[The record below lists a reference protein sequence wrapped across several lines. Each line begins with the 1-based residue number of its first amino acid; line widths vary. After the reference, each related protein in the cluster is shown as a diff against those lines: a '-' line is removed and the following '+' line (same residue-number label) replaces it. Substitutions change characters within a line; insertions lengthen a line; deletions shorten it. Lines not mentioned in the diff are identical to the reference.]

1 MQKARKTGL
10 PEAIT
15 MRHDNHYVDLIEEKT
30 YGPRIRMVS
39 INIIDPSPNQART
52 ELGNIEELMASIKE
66 KGILQPIIVRKK
78 DDRYEIIA
86 GERRC
91 IAAKNVG
98 LKDVPCIEMNVSD
111 NEAMELALIE
121 NLQRKDLAVFEE
133 ADGLNALSDMYGYS
147 HKEIA
152 EKIGKARSTI
162 TEIISISKIPKEI
175 RNLCEEFSIKS
186 RGTIIEIAKQE
197 NKDNMYRL
205 ITEVK
210 KRELK
215 REDTRD
221 LSKMIQ
227 GREKK
232 FDKYVYKYEEKDKSF
247 RIKIE
252 FKQQRVTKDEIV
264 EILLKLIE
272 KLKITSNN

>member
-1 MQKARKTGL
+1 MQKAKKTGL
-10 PEAIT
+10 PDDIT
-15 MRHDNHYVDLIEEKT
+15 MRHDNHYVDLIEEKL
-30 YGPRIRMVS
+30 YGPRIRMIS
-39 INIIDPSPNQART
+39 INKIDPSHHQART

-66 KGILQPIIVRKK
+66 KGILQPIIVREKNN
-78 DDRYEIIA
+78 RFEIIA

-98 LKDVPCIEMNVSD
+98 LKDIACIEMNVSD

-121 NLQRKDLAVFEE
+121 NLQRKDLSVFEE
-133 ADGLNALSDMYGYS
+133 ADGLNALADMYGYS
-147 HKEIA
+147 HKEIS

-197 NKDNMYRL
+197 NEDNMYRL
-205 ITEVK
+205 IKEIK

-221 LSKMIQ
+221 LSKMIK
-227 GREKK
+227 GKEKK
-232 FDKYVYKYEEKDKSF
+232 IDKYVYKYEEKDKSF
-247 RIKIE
+247 KLKIE

-264 EILLKLIE
+264 KVLEKLIE
-272 KLKITSNN
+272 KLKVRDF

>member
-1 MQKARKTGL
+1 VQKAKKTGL
-10 PEAIT
+10 PDDIT
-15 MRHDNHYVDLIEEKT
+15 MRHDNHYVDLIEEKL
-30 YGPRIRMVS
+30 YGPRIRMIS
-39 INIIDPSPNQART
+39 INKIDPSPNQART
-52 ELGNIEELMASIKE
+52 ELGDIEELMGSIKE
-66 KGILQPIIVRKK
+66 KGILQPIIVREKNG
-78 DDRYEIIA
+78 RYEIIA

-121 NLQRKDLAVFEE
+121 NLQRKDLSVFEE
-133 ADGLNALSDMYGYS
+133 ADGLNALADMYGYS
-147 HKEIA
+147 HKQIS

-162 TEIISISKIPKEI
+162 TEIISISKIPKKI
-175 RNLCEEFSIKS
+175 RNLCGEFSIKS

-197 NKDNMYRL
+197 NEDNMYRL
-205 ITEVK
+205 ITEIK

-221 LSKMIQ
+221 LSKMIK
-227 GREKK
+227 GKEKK
-232 FDKYVYKYEEKDKSF
+232 IDKYVYKYEEKDKSF
-247 RIKIE
+247 KLKIE

-264 EILLKLIE
+264 QILEKLIK
-272 KLKITSNN
+272 KLRFRSY

>member
-1 MQKARKTGL
+1 MQKTKKTGL
-10 PEAIT
+10 PDDVS
-15 MRHDNHYVDLIEEKT
+15 MRHDNHYVDLIEEKL
-30 YGPRIRMVS
+30 YGPRIRMIA
-39 INIIDPSPNQART
+39 INKIDQSPHQART

-66 KGILQPIIVRKK
+66 KGILQPIIVREKNK
-78 DDRYEIIA
+78 RYEIIA
-86 GERRC
+86 GERRW

-121 NLQRKDLAVFEE
+121 NLQRKDLDVFEE
-133 ADGLNALSDMYGYS
+133 ADGLNALADMYGYS
-147 HKEIA
+147 HKQIS

-162 TEIISISKIPKEI
+162 TEIISISKIPKQI
-175 RNLCEEFSIKS
+175 RNMCEEFSIKS

-197 NKDNMYRL
+197 NEDNMYRL
-205 ITEVK
+205 ITEIK

-221 LSKMIQ
+221 LSKMIK
-227 GREKK
+227 GKEKK
-232 FDKYVYKYEEKDKSF
+232 IDKYVYKYEEKDKSF
-247 RIKIE
+247 KLKIE

-264 EILLKLIE
+264 KVLEKLIE
-272 KLKITSNN
+272 KLKVRFY

>member
-1 MQKARKTGL
+1 VQKAKKTGL
-10 PEAIT
+10 PDDIT
-15 MRHDNHYVDLIEEKT
+15 MRHDNHYVDLIEEKL
-30 YGPRIRMVS
+30 YGPRIRMIS
-39 INIIDPSPNQART
+39 INKIDPSPNQART

-66 KGILQPIIVRKK
+66 KGILQPIIVREKN
-78 DDRYEIIA
+78 DRYEIIA

-91 IAAKNVG
+91 VAAKNIG
-98 LKDVPCIEMNVSD
+98 IKDIPCIEMNVSD

-121 NLQRKDLAVFEE
+121 NLQRKDLGVFEE
-133 ADGLNALSDMYGYS
+133 ADGLNALADMYGYS
-147 HKEIA
+147 HKQIS

-162 TEIISISKIPKEI
+162 TEIISISKIPKKI

-197 NKDNMYRL
+197 NEDNMYRL

-221 LSKMIQ
+221 LSKMIK
-227 GREKK
+227 GKEKK
-232 FDKYVYKYEEKDKSF
+232 IDKYVYKYEEKDKSF
-247 RIKIE
+247 RLKIE
-252 FKQQRVTKDEIV
+252 FKQQSVTKDEIV
-264 EILLKLIE
+264 QILEKLIK
-272 KLKITSNN
+272 KLKVKNF

>member
-1 MQKARKTGL
+1 VQKARKTGL
-10 PEAIT
+10 PDDIT
-15 MRHDNHYVDLIEEKT
+15 MRHDNHYVDLIEEKL
-30 YGPRIRMVS
+30 YGPRIRMIS
-39 INIIDPSPNQART
+39 INKIDPSPNQART

-66 KGILQPIIVRKK
+66 KGILQPIIVREKNG
-78 DDRYEIIA
+78 RYEIIA

-98 LKDVPCIEMNVSD
+98 LKDIPCIEMNVSD
-111 NEAMELALIE
+111 NEAMEIALIE
-121 NLQRKDLAVFEE
+121 NLQRKDLGVFEE
-133 ADGLNALSDMYGYS
+133 ADGLNALADMYGYS
-147 HKEIA
+147 HKQIS

-162 TEIISISKIPKEI
+162 TEIISISKIPKKI

-197 NKDNMYRL
+197 NEENMYRL
-205 ITEVK
+205 ITEIK

-221 LSKMIQ
+221 LSKMIK
-227 GREKK
+227 GKEKK
-232 FDKYVYKYEEKDKSF
+232 IDKYVYKYEEKDKSF
-247 RIKIE
+247 KLRIE

-264 EILLKLIE
+264 QILEKLIE
-272 KLKITSNN
+272 KLKVRKF

>member
-1 MQKARKTGL
+1 MPKAKKTGL
-10 PEAIT
+10 PDDIT
-15 MRHDNHYVDLIEEKT
+15 MRHDNHYVDLIEGKL
-30 YGPRIRMVS
+30 YGPRIRMIS
-39 INIIDPSPNQART
+39 INKIDPSPNQART

-66 KGILQPIIVRKK
+66 KGILQPIIVREKN
-78 DDRYEIIA
+78 DRYEIIA

-98 LKDVPCIEMNVSD
+98 LKDIPCIEMNVSD
-111 NEAMELALIE
+111 NEAMEIALIE
-121 NLQRKDLAVFEE
+121 NLQRKDLGVFEE
-133 ADGLNALSDMYGYS
+133 ADGLNALADMYGYS
-147 HKEIA
+147 HKQIS

-162 TEIISISKIPKEI
+162 TEIISISKIPKGI

-197 NKDNMYRL
+197 NKDNMYIL
-205 ITEVK
+205 ITEVN

-221 LSKMIQ
+221 LSKIIKGKQ
-227 GREKK
+227 KK
-232 FDKYVYKYEEKDKSF
+232 IDKYVYKYEEKDKSF
-247 RIKIE
+247 KLKIE

-264 EILLKLIE
+264 QILEKLIK
-272 KLKITSNN
+272 KLKVRNF

>member
-1 MQKARKTGL
+1 MQKAKKTGL
-10 PEAIT
+10 PDDIT
-15 MRHDNHYVDLIEEKT
+15 MRHDNHYVDLIEEKL
-30 YGPRIRMVS
+30 YGPRIRMIS
-39 INIIDPSPNQART
+39 INKIDPSPNQART

-66 KGILQPIIVRKK
+66 KGILQPIIVREKN
-78 DDRYEIIA
+78 DRYEIIA

-91 IAAKNVG
+91 VAAKNIG
-98 LKDVPCIEMNVSD
+98 IKDIPCIEMNVSD

-121 NLQRKDLAVFEE
+121 NLQRKDLGVFEE
-133 ADGLNALSDMYGYS
+133 ADGLNALADMYGYS
-147 HKEIA
+147 HKQIS

-162 TEIISISKIPKEI
+162 TEIISISKIPKKI

-197 NKDNMYRL
+197 NEDNMYRL

-221 LSKMIQ
+221 LSKMIK
-227 GREKK
+227 GKEKK
-232 FDKYVYKYEEKDKSF
+232 IDKYVYKYEEKDKSF
-247 RIKIE
+247 RLKIE
-252 FKQQRVTKDEIV
+252 FKQQSVTKDEIV
-264 EILLKLIE
+264 QILEKLIK
-272 KLKITSNN
+272 KLKVKNF

>member
-1 MQKARKTGL
+1 MQKTKKTGL
-10 PEAIT
+10 PDDIT
-15 MRHDNHYVDLIEEKT
+15 MRHDNHYVDLIEEKL
-30 YGPRIRMVS
+30 YGPRIRMIS
-39 INIIDPSPNQART
+39 INKIDPSPHQART

-66 KGILQPIIVRKK
+66 KGILQPVIVREKN
-78 DDRYEIIA
+78 DRYEIIA

-121 NLQRKDLAVFEE
+121 NLQRKDLSVFEE
-133 ADGLNALSDMYGYS
+133 ADGLNALADMYGYS
-147 HKEIA
+147 HKQIS

-162 TEIISISKIPKEI
+162 TEIISISKIPKQI
-175 RNLCEEFSIKS
+175 RNMCEEFGIKS

-197 NKDNMYRL
+197 NKDNMYSL
-205 ITEVK
+205 ITEIK

-221 LSKMIQ
+221 LSKMMK
-227 GREKK
+227 GKEKK
-232 FDKYVYKYEEKDKSF
+232 IEKYVYKYEEKDKSF
-247 RIKIE
+247 KLKIE

-264 EILLKLIE
+264 QILEKLIK
-272 KLKITSNN
+272 KLRFRSY

>member
-1 MQKARKTGL
+1 VQKAKKTGL
-10 PEAIT
+10 PDDIT
-15 MRHDNHYVDLIEEKT
+15 MRHDNHYVDLIEEKLH
-30 YGPRIRMVS
+30 GPRIRMIS
-39 INIIDPSPNQART
+39 INKIDPSPHQART

-66 KGILQPIIVRKK
+66 KGILQPIIIREKN
-78 DDRYEIIA
+78 DRYEIIA

-98 LKDVPCIEMNVSD
+98 LKDIPCIEMNVSD

-121 NLQRKDLAVFEE
+121 NLQRKDLGVFEE
-133 ADGLNALSDMYGYS
+133 ADGLNALAEMYGYS
-147 HKEIA
+147 HKQIS

-162 TEIISISKIPKEI
+162 TEILSISKIPKQI
-175 RNLCEEFSIKS
+175 RNMCEEFSIKS

-197 NKDNMYRL
+197 NENDMYRL
-205 ITEVK
+205 ITEIK

-221 LSKMIQ
+221 LSKLIK
-227 GREKK
+227 GKEKK
-232 FDKYVYKYEEKDKSF
+232 IDKYVYKYEEKDKSF
-247 RIKIE
+247 KLKIE

-264 EILLKLIE
+264 QILEKLIK
-272 KLKITSNN
+272 KLRFRSY

>member
-1 MQKARKTGL
+1 VQKAKKTGL
-10 PEAIT
+10 PDDIT
-15 MRHDNHYVDLIEEKT
+15 MRHDNHYVDLIEGKLN
-30 YGPRIRMVS
+30 GPRIRMIS
-39 INIIDPSPNQART
+39 INKIDPSPHQART

-66 KGILQPIIVRKK
+66 KGILQPIIIREKN
-78 DDRYEIIA
+78 DRYEIIA

-98 LKDVPCIEMNVSD
+98 LKDIPCIEMNVSD

-121 NLQRKDLAVFEE
+121 NLQRKDLGVFEE
-133 ADGLNALSDMYGYS
+133 ADGLNALAEMYGYS
-147 HKEIA
+147 HKQIS

-162 TEIISISKIPKEI
+162 TEILSISKIPKQI
-175 RNLCEEFSIKS
+175 RNMCEEFSIKS

-197 NKDNMYRL
+197 NENDMYRL
-205 ITEVK
+205 ITEIK

-221 LSKMIQ
+221 LSKLIK
-227 GREKK
+227 GKEKK
-232 FDKYVYKYEEKDKSF
+232 IDKYVYKYEEKDKSF
-247 RIKIE
+247 KLKIE

-264 EILLKLIE
+264 QILEKLIK
-272 KLKITSNN
+272 KLRFRSY

>member
-1 MQKARKTGL
+1 MQKAKKTGL
-10 PEAIT
+10 PDDVT
-15 MRHDNHYVDLIEEKT
+15 MRHDNHYVDLIEEKL
-30 YGPRIRMVS
+30 YGPRIRMLPIS
-39 INIIDPSPNQART
+39 KIDPSPHQART

-66 KGILQPIIVRKK
+66 KGILQPIIVREKNN
-78 DDRYEIIA
+78 RYEIIA

-91 IAAKNVG
+91 VAAKNAG
-98 LKDVPCIEMNVSD
+98 LRDIPCIMMNVSD

-121 NLQRKDLAVFEE
+121 NLQRKDLSVFEE
-133 ADGLNALSDMYGYS
+133 ADGLNVLADMYGYS
-147 HKEIA
+147 HKQIS

-162 TEIISISKIPKEI
+162 TEIISISKIPKKI

-197 NKDNMYRL
+197 NEDNMYRL

-221 LSKMIQ
+221 LSKMIK
-227 GREKK
+227 GKEKK
-232 FDKYVYKYEEKDKSF
+232 IDKYVYKYEEKDKSF
-247 RIKIE
+247 KLKIE
-252 FKQQRVTKDEIV
+252 FKQERVTKDEIV
-264 EILLKLIE
+264 QILEKLIK
-272 KLKITSNN
+272 KLKVREF

>member
-1 MQKARKTGL
+1 MQKTKKTGL
-10 PEAIT
+10 PDDIT
-15 MRHDNHYVDLIEEKT
+15 MRHDNHYVDLIEEKL
-30 YGPRIRMVS
+30 YGPRIRMIS
-39 INIIDPSPNQART
+39 INRIDPSPNQART
-52 ELGNIEELMASIKE
+52 ELGNIEELMSSIRE
-66 KGILQPIIVRKK
+66 KGILQPVIVREKN
-78 DDRYEIIA
+78 DRYEIIA

-98 LKDVPCIEMNVSD
+98 LKDIPCIEMNVSD

-133 ADGLNALSDMYGYS
+133 ADGLNALADMYGYS
-147 HKEIA
+147 HKQIS

-162 TEIISISKIPKEI
+162 TEILSISKIPKEI

-186 RGTIIEIAKQE
+186 RGTIIEIAKQDS
-197 NKDNMYRL
+197 KDNMYRL
-205 ITEVK
+205 ITEIK

-221 LSKMIQ
+221 LSKLIK
-227 GREKK
+227 GKEKRIE
-232 FDKYVYKYEEKDKSF
+232 KYVYKYEEKDKSF
-247 RIKIE
+247 KLKIE

-264 EILLKLIE
+264 QILEKLIE
-272 KLKITSNN
+272 KLKVRSY

>member
-1 MQKARKTGL
+1 MQKAKRTGL
-10 PEAIT
+10 PDDVT
-15 MRHDNHYVDLIEEKT
+15 MRHDNHYVDLIEEKL
-30 YGPRIRMVS
+30 YGPRIRMLP
-39 INIIDPSPNQART
+39 INKIVPSPHQART

-66 KGILQPIIVRKK
+66 KGILQPIIVRERN
-78 DDRYEIIA
+78 DRYEIIA

-121 NLQRKDLAVFEE
+121 NLQRKDLSAFEE
-133 ADGLNALSDMYGYS
+133 ADGLNALADMYGYS
-147 HKEIA
+147 HKQIS

-162 TEIISISKIPKEI
+162 TEIISISKIPKQI
-175 RNLCEEFSIKS
+175 RNMCEEFSITS
-186 RGTIIEIAKQE
+186 RGTIIEIAQQE
-197 NKDNMYRL
+197 NEDNMFRL
-205 ITEVK
+205 IKEIK

-221 LSKMIQ
+221 LSKMIK
-227 GREKK
+227 GKEKK
-232 FDKYVYKYEEKDKSF
+232 IDKYVYKYEEKDKSF
-247 RIKIE
+247 KLKIE

-264 EILLKLIE
+264 KVLEKLIE
-272 KLKITSNN
+272 KLKVKFY